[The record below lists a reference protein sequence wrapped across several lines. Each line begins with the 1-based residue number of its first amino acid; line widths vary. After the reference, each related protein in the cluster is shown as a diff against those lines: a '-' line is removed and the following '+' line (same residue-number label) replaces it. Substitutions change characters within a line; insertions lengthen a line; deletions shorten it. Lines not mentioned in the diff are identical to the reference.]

1 MIKEEKL
8 VFYGLMEQTGKIP
21 YTGIECD
28 RCKEKSWSYPHEKCM
43 ACGSGM
49 NLWSEKYDIRA

>member
-1 MIKEEKL
+1 MNGKEIIEA
-8 VFYGLMEQTGKIP
+8 FGLMEQTGKIP

-28 RCKEKSWSYPHEKCM
+28 SCKEKAFSYPHEKCM

-49 NLWSEKYDIRA
+49 TLWGE

>member
-1 MIKEEKL
+1 MNKEEKL

-28 RCKEKSWSYPHEKCM
+28 SCKEKAFSYPHEKCM

-49 NLWSEKYDIRA
+49 TLWGDNSNE

>member
-1 MIKEEKL
+1 MNKEEKL

-21 YTGIECD
+21 YTVIECD
-28 RCKEKSWSYPHEKCM
+28 SCKEKAFSYPHEKCM

-49 NLWSEKYDIRA
+49 TLWGDNSNE

>member
-1 MIKEEKL
+1 ML
-8 VFYGLMEQTGKIP
+8 ADTMV

-28 RCKEKSWSYPHEKCM
+28 RCKEKAFSYVKERCM

-49 NLWSEKYDIRA
+49 NLWGDNSNE